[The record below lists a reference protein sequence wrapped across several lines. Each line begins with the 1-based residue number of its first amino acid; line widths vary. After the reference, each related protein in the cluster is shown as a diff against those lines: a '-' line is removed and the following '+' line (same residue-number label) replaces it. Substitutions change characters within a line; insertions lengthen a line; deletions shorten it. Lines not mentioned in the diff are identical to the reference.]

1 MPDIYLYDDVPVL
14 KNLLDIRDAD
24 LLDIAEAG
32 MSRANMMLLY
42 ESGFQDFS
50 PAGLQEIHRRLFFD
64 IYEWAGKY
72 RTINI
77 EKRERLLAGK
87 SVWYSNDENIPTDL
101 RGAFD
106 SLLAQ
111 PWDSFSR
118 EEFARALA
126 RYFPPIWQVHPF
138 REGNTRSVVMM
149 MSLFVEHH
157 GFYMDHEL
165 LAASAGYVRDSFVMA
180 SLNQF
185 SEFEHLEKILLD
197 AVCSDP
203 ISYTESSASPEAGS
217 PSRTE
222 KYAQYQ
228 KEPYKPEPHYE
239 KPKP

>member
-14 KNLLDIRDAD
+14 KNKLGIRDSNLLDT
-24 LLDIAEAG
+24 AEAG

-77 EKRERLLAGK
+77 EKRERLLAGR
-87 SVWYSNDENIPTDL
+87 SIWYSDDENIPADL
-101 RGAFD
+101 HGAFD
-106 SLLAQ
+106 RLLAQ
-111 PWDSFSR
+111 PWDNFSR
-118 EEFARALA
+118 EEFAHALA

-165 LAASAGYVRDSFVMA
+165 LASSAGYVRDSFVMA
-180 SLNQF
+180 SLDQF

-203 ISYTESSASPEAGS
+203 VSYTESSTSSETGDLPRAG
-217 PSRTE
+217 

-239 KPKP
+239 KPKS

>member
-1 MPDIYLYDDVPVL
+1 MPDIYLYDDAPVL
-14 KNLLDIRDAD
+14 KNLLGIKDSDM
-24 LLDIAEAG
+24 LDIAEAG

-50 PAGLQEIHRRLFFD
+50 PAGLCEIHRRLFFD
-64 IYEWAGKY
+64 IYEWAGRY
-72 RTINI
+72 RVINI
-77 EKRERLLAGK
+77 EKREKLLAGK
-87 SVWYSNDENIPTDL
+87 SVWYSNDENIPADL
-101 RGAFD
+101 HGAFD
-106 SLLAQ
+106 KLLAQ
-111 PWDSFSR
+111 PWDNFSR

-157 GFYMDHEL
+157 GFYIDHEL

-180 SLNQF
+180 SLDQF
-185 SEFEHLEKILLD
+185 SEYEHLEKILLD
-197 AVCSDP
+197 AVYSEP
-203 ISYTESSASPEAGS
+203 ISYTESAAPKSDG
-217 PSRTE
+217 PSRAE

-239 KPKP
+239 KPKS

>member
-14 KNLLDIRDAD
+14 KNRLGIKDSD
-24 LLDIAEAG
+24 LLDAAEAG

-50 PAGLQEIHRRLFFD
+50 PAGLCEIHRRLFGEV
-64 IYEWAGKY
+64 YEWAGKF

-77 EKRERLLAGK
+77 EKRERLLAGR
-87 SVWYSNDENIPTDL
+87 SVWYSNDDNILADL
-101 RGAFD
+101 HSAFEK
-106 SLLAQ
+106 LLVR
-111 PWDSFSR
+111 PWDNFSR
-118 EEFARALA
+118 EKFALTLA
-126 RYFPPIWQVHPF
+126 RCFPPIWQVHPF

-180 SLNQF
+180 SLGQF

-203 ISYTESSASPEAGS
+203 VSYEETSDSPRVEGSSKA
-217 PSRTE
+217 E
-222 KYAQYQ
+222 KYTKYQ

-239 KPKP
+239 KP